1 MRFRLS
7 YITRDF
13 LFQDGTSNFEIRV
26 SNPDKGIEVVY
37 KKRPKDGEQVPHD
50 GGAGYEAYDGLIAAV
65 CEVDLAERLHN
76 EAVSSGVL
84 SRNREAVQKIFEDM
98 NDAIQRTVRLVRWKT
113 YAIGGPNTIRTQN
126 YCEWSVDGSNWK
138 FVADSLLLTTGFSII
153 QLDRHWS
160 IADAEFLQAEF
171 MKGTDE
177 PLGHELLREADENR
191 RNNPRSSL
199 ILGVA
204 AAEVGFKQFA
214 SKIRPDTAWLL
225 ELPSPPLVDML
236 QKFPWEQLKPRI
248 NGKIPAVP
256 DSIIDELRKGVTL
269 RNKIVHSGVARLSPE
284 TLDSL
289 LDTVKDLLYFL
300 DVLHGSGQDWPLNFI
315 DQDVVKRFN
324 QD

>member
-13 LFQDGTSNFEIRV
+13 LYHDGTGNFEIRV

-37 KKRPKDGEQVPHD
+37 KNRLKEGEQVPHTER
-50 GGAGYEAYDGLIAAV
+50 AAYEPYDGIIAAV
-65 CEVDLAERLHN
+65 CEVNLTERLHN
-76 EAVSSGVL
+76 DAVSSGVL
-84 SRNREAVQKIFEDM
+84 SQKKGAVQKIFDDM

-113 YAIGGPNTIRTQN
+113 DAIGGPNTIRTPDSF
-126 YCEWSVDGSNWK
+126 EWSVDGSNWK
-138 FVADSLLLTTGFSII
+138 FVAGSGNPTTGCTLI
-153 QLDRHWS
+153 QLDRYWS
-160 IADAEFLQAEF
+160 NADAGFLQAEF

-214 SKIRPDTAWLL
+214 SKSLPDTAWLL
-225 ELPSPPLVDML
+225 ELPSPPLVEML
-236 QKFPWEQLKPRI
+236 QKFPWEQLKLRI

-256 DSIIDELRKGVTL
+256 DSIINELKKGVNL
-269 RNKIVHSGVARLSPE
+269 RNTIIHSGVPSP
-284 TLDSL
+284 
-289 LDTVKDLLYFL
+289 
-300 DVLHGSGQDWPLNFI
+300 P
-315 DQDVVKRFN
+315 
-324 QD
+324 